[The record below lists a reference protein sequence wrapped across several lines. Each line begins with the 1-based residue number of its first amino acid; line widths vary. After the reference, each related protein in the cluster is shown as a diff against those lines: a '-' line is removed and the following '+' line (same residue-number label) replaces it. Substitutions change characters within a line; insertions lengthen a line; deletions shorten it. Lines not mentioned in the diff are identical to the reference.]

1 MLGQATGGNDKC
13 LRSDRIA
20 EIARV
25 TQKLLSEKQFSN
37 VDKKR
42 EKRLGSKETSSPFV
56 NFYFSP
62 RFLLHPFVCHFPF
75 WSTVLLAQN
84 HLPVNLFHLA
94 LSNNRLRL
102 YVFFIYVLPWG
113 GTPFSPTD
121 YQDPKSKTKAMW
133 AKTRVCTLNPPPF
146 SPLPPFFPNGIRPFF
161 QTLLGVLN
169 ILHHRSENPR
179 YVRMG
184 WEVRLLE
191 IASQN

>member
-13 LRSDRIA
+13 LRSDRLA

-113 GTPFSPTD
+113 ALHSLQLTIKIQNQKQKRCEQRQGYVHSI
-121 YQDPKSKTKAMW
+121 
-133 AKTRVCTLNPPPF
+133 PPPF

-169 ILHHRSENPR
+169 ILHHRSEKSR

-184 WEVRLLE
+184 
-191 IASQN
+191 